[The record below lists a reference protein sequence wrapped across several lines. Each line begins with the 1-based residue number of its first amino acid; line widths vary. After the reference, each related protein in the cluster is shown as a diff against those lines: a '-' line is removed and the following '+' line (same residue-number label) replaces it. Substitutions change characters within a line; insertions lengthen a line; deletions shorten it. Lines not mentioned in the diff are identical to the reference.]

1 MTAHIEKRVEAL
13 EIDASR
19 ADHNLQVV
27 IAEPGETS
35 DQALRR
41 VGIDAAASDVMVV
54 VFE

>member
-19 ADHNLQVV
+19 ADHNLQVI
-27 IAEPGETS
+27 IAEPGETT